1 MSPPP
6 ANSAP
11 HAPMLLEVVRE
22 RIQAKHYSRRTEE
35 SYSNW
40 IKKFVFFH
48 HKQHPRDMGAPE
60 VEAFLTDLAVNGKV
74 SASTQTQALSALL
87 FLYREV
93 LGIDLPWMDGLV
105 RAKPSQRIPMVL
117 SVNEV
122 HRLMA
127 SLDGVYSLMARLI
140 YGSGMRLMECVRL
153 RVKDVDFDRLE
164 VVVRQGKGRKDRVTM
179 LPESLVPELQVHLKK
194 VRVLFDMDRKNDV
207 PGVEMPDA
215 LAKKYPNVPGGET
228 RQAHSPHPN
237 PLPQA
242 GEGTNVSLRD
252 IEITAG
258 KEWGWF
264 WVFPASG
271 LSDDPRT
278 GIHRR
283 HHIYEQNIQ
292 RAIRVGVKKAGIAK
306 PATTH
311 TLRHSFATHLLENGY
326 DIRTVQEL
334 LGHSDVSTTMI
345 YTHVLNKGGRG
356 VISPIDRMGL
366 T

>member
-1 MSPPP
+1 
-6 ANSAP
+6 
-11 HAPMLLEVVRE
+11 MLLEVVRE

-35 SYSNW
+35 AYTNW

-105 RAKPSQRIPMVL
+105 RAKPSQRVPMVL
-117 SVNEV
+117 SVNEI

-127 SLDGVYSLMARLI
+127 NLEGMYSLMARLI

-164 VVVRQGKGRKDRVTM
+164 VTVREGKGRKDRVTM
-179 LPESLVPELQVHLKK
+179 LPQSLVPELQAHLKK
-194 VRVLFDMDRKNDV
+194 VQVLFDMDRKDDI

-215 LAKKYPNVPGGET
+215 LAKKYPN
-228 RQAHSPHPN
+228 
-237 PLPQA
+237 
-242 GEGTNVSLRD
+242 
-252 IEITAG
+252 AG

-311 TLRHSFATHLLENGY
+311 TLRHSFATHLLESGY
-326 DIRTVQEL
+326 DIRTIQEL

-356 VISPIDRMGL
+356 VVSPLDRQ
-366 T
+366 

>member
-1 MSPPP
+1 
-6 ANSAP
+6 
-11 HAPMLLEVVRE
+11 MLLEVVRE

-60 VEAFLTDLAVNGKV
+60 VEAFLTDLAVNGRV

-140 YGSGMRLMECVRL
+140 YGTGMRLMECVTL

-164 VVVRQGKGRKDRVTM
+164 VMVRQGKGRKDRVTM

-194 VRVLFDMDRKNDV
+194 VQVLFDMDRKNDV

-215 LAKKYPNVPGGET
+215 LAKKYPN
-228 RQAHSPHPN
+228 
-237 PLPQA
+237 
-242 GEGTNVSLRD
+242 
-252 IEITAG
+252 AG

-326 DIRTVQEL
+326 DIRTIQEL

-356 VISPIDRMGL
+356 VVSPLDR
-366 T
+366 

>member
-1 MSPPP
+1 
-6 ANSAP
+6 
-11 HAPMLLEVVRE
+11 MLLEVVRE

-35 SYSNW
+35 AYTNW

-87 FLYREV
+87 FLYRDV

-105 RAKPSQRIPMVL
+105 RAKPSQRVPMVL
-117 SVNEV
+117 SVNEI

-127 SLDGVYSLMARLI
+127 NLEGMYSLMARLI

-164 VVVRQGKGRKDRVTM
+164 VTVREGKGRKDRVTM
-179 LPESLVPELQVHLKK
+179 LPQSLVPELQAHLKK
-194 VRVLFDMDRKNDV
+194 VQVLFDTDRKDDI

-215 LAKKYPNVPGGET
+215 LSKKYPH
-228 RQAHSPHPN
+228 ADKS
-237 PLPQA
+237 
-242 GEGTNVSLRD
+242 
-252 IEITAG
+252 
-258 KEWGWF
+258 WGWF
-264 WVFPASG
+264 WVFPAPG

-311 TLRHSFATHLLENGY
+311 TLRHSFATHLLESGY
-326 DIRTVQEL
+326 DIRTIQEL

-356 VISPIDRMGL
+356 VVSPLDRQ
-366 T
+366 

>member
-35 SYSNW
+35 AYTNW

-105 RAKPSQRIPMVL
+105 RAKPSQRVPMVL
-117 SVNEV
+117 SVNEI

-127 SLDGVYSLMARLI
+127 NLEGMYSLMARLI

-164 VVVRQGKGRKDRVTM
+164 VTVREGKGRKDRVTM
-179 LPESLVPELQVHLKK
+179 LPQSLVPELQAHLKK
-194 VRVLFDMDRKNDV
+194 VQVLFDMDRKDDI

-215 LAKKYPNVPGGET
+215 LAKKYPN
-228 RQAHSPHPN
+228 
-237 PLPQA
+237 
-242 GEGTNVSLRD
+242 
-252 IEITAG
+252 AG

-311 TLRHSFATHLLENGY
+311 TLRHSFATHLLESGY
-326 DIRTVQEL
+326 DIRTIQEL

-356 VISPIDRMGL
+356 VVSPLDR
-366 T
+366 

>member
-35 SYSNW
+35 AYTNW

-105 RAKPSQRIPMVL
+105 RAKPSQRVPMVL
-117 SVNEV
+117 SVNEI

-127 SLDGVYSLMARLI
+127 NLEGMYSLMARLI

-164 VVVRQGKGRKDRVTM
+164 VTVREGKGRKDRVTM
-179 LPESLVPELQVHLKK
+179 LPQSLVPELQAHLKK
-194 VRVLFDMDRKNDV
+194 VQVLFDMDRKDDI

-215 LAKKYPNVPGGET
+215 LAKKYPN
-228 RQAHSPHPN
+228 
-237 PLPQA
+237 
-242 GEGTNVSLRD
+242 
-252 IEITAG
+252 AG

-311 TLRHSFATHLLENGY
+311 TLRHSFATHLLESGY
-326 DIRTVQEL
+326 DIRTIQEL

-356 VISPIDRMGL
+356 VVSPLDRQ
-366 T
+366 

>member
-1 MSPPP
+1 
-6 ANSAP
+6 
-11 HAPMLLEVVRE
+11 MLLEVVRE
-22 RIQAKHYSRRTEE
+22 RIRAKHYSRRTEE
-35 SYSNW
+35 CYTNW

-48 HKQHPRDMGAPE
+48 HKKHPRDMGALE
-60 VEAFLTDLAVNGKV
+60 VEAFLSDLAVNGKV

-105 RAKPSQRIPMVL
+105 RAKSSQRVPMVL
-117 SVNEV
+117 SVNEI

-127 SLDGVYSLMARLI
+127 SLDGMYSLMARLI

-153 RVKDVDFDRLE
+153 RVKDVDFDRHE
-164 VVVRQGKGRKDRVTM
+164 VTVREGKGRKDRVTM
-179 LPESLVPELQVHLKK
+179 LPQSLVPELQAHLRK
-194 VRVLFDMDRKNDV
+194 VQVLFDMDRKDDI

-215 LAKKYPNVPGGET
+215 LSRKYPH
-228 RQAHSPHPN
+228 ADKS
-237 PLPQA
+237 
-242 GEGTNVSLRD
+242 
-252 IEITAG
+252 
-258 KEWGWF
+258 WGWF
-264 WVFPASG
+264 WVFPALG

-311 TLRHSFATHLLENGY
+311 TLRHSFATHLLESGY
-326 DIRTVQEL
+326 DIRTIQEL

-345 YTHVLNKGGRG
+345 YTHVLNKGGKG
-356 VISPIDRMGL
+356 VVSPLDR
-366 T
+366 